1 MKAYLYD
8 KKAKPSPLVLSEVA
22 APKPA
27 EGQVLVEIRAAS
39 VNAAEWRSMRLG
51 IVPKSRIYG
60 ADVSG
65 VVASVGPGVETLKV
79 GDGVVGDLS
88 GCGSGAFAEYVAV
101 PESVLTRKPAS
112 LSHETCAAFPMAAVT
127 ALQALR
133 DAGGLGPGQRVLV
146 NGASGGVGSFAV
158 QLVKHWGAEATA
170 VCGPGNAERVKAL
183 GADSV
188 IDYRS
193 EGLDSRGDA
202 YDLILAVHGSYPL
215 ALYKRLLAPG
225 GRCVI
230 VGGSLSQVFR
240 GIFFGPLLS
249 LGSRKLKVLVARP
262 SPADLS
268 FVLGLAAEG
277 KIAADIEKVWAFS
290 ELPAALD
297 YVGSGHARGKQV
309 IRIR

>member
-1 MKAYLYD
+1 VKAYLYD
-8 KKAKPSPLVLSEVA
+8 KKAKPSPLVLSEVD
-22 APKPA
+22 APRPA
-27 EGQVLVEIRAAS
+27 GGQVLVEIRAAS
-39 VNAAEWRSMRLG
+39 VNAAEWRSMQLG

-60 ADVSG
+60 ADISG
-65 VVASVGPGVETLKV
+65 AVAEVGLGVKTLKV
-79 GDGVVGDLS
+79 GDEVVGDLS
-88 GCGSGAFAEYVAV
+88 GSGSGAFAEYAAV
-101 PESVLTRKPAS
+101 PESALTRKPAS

-133 DAGGLGPGQRVLV
+133 DAGGVGPGMRVLV

-158 QLVKHWGAEATA
+158 QLAKHWGAEVVG
-170 VCGPGNAERVKAL
+170 VCGPGNAERVKAR
-183 GADSV
+183 GADAV

-193 EGLDSRGDA
+193 EGLDSRGGA
-202 YDLILAVHGSYPL
+202 YDRILAVHGDQPL
-215 ALYKRLLAPG
+215 SRYKRLLAPG

-249 LGSRKLKVLVARP
+249 LGSRKLKTLTARP

-277 KIAADIEKVWAFS
+277 KIAADIEKVWDFT

-297 YVGSGHARGKQV
+297 YVRSGHARGKQV